1 MKRIKKYISSVLCGA
16 MILSLVGCN
25 MIEKTPEAISNTILA
40 KVGDKK
46 ITRGDVD
53 KSISYILEYYKS
65 QYGDDFEENEDL
77 VDTLKAQRESALE
90 SLIEQEVLLANKD
103 KIGADYTDEEVDKEV
118 EEQINSIKESTEN
131 DEEKYKEY
139 LKSCGYSDEEELK
152 EEVKKSVI
160 LNKLR
165 EKMVEGQEVTD
176 EEISDYYNENIDS
189 FKVQPG
195 ADVKH
200 ILFTDETTGEADAK
214 AARELVLQGKT
225 FDEIAAMDE
234 YKDKCTTED
243 LGFQQFENNTS
254 LVEEFVEGFKN
265 LKEGEVS
272 EPVKTSYGWHLIEI
286 SNIQNEEVTKTLDE
300 VKDEIKE
307 NLLSTKE
314 NNKYTEELEKL
325 KEDTKIKKYENR
337 I

>member
-131 DEEKYKEY
+131 DE
-139 LKSCGYSDEEELK
+139 
-152 EEVKKSVI
+152 
-160 LNKLR
+160 
-165 EKMVEGQEVTD
+165 
-176 EEISDYYNENIDS
+176 
-189 FKVQPG
+189 
-195 ADVKH
+195 
-200 ILFTDETTGEADAK
+200 
-214 AARELVLQGKT
+214 
-225 FDEIAAMDE
+225 
-234 YKDKCTTED
+234 
-243 LGFQQFENNTS
+243 
-254 LVEEFVEGFKN
+254 
-265 LKEGEVS
+265 
-272 EPVKTSYGWHLIEI
+272 
-286 SNIQNEEVTKTLDE
+286 
-300 VKDEIKE
+300 
-307 NLLSTKE
+307 
-314 NNKYTEELEKL
+314 
-325 KEDTKIKKYENR
+325 
-337 I
+337 